1 MLRFILG
8 RSGTGKT
15 REMYRQIK
23 EKIKNGCDRLIVLIP
38 DQISLE
44 TEKEMLSLLGA
55 PDKQKVNVFG
65 FNKLC
70 RFVYKLL
77 RLLRVN
83 SAFFRFSCDID
94 LHQHRHFFTCRHRSF
109 GYCATPAYTAW
120 LVGFVGGSLAL

>member
-15 REMYRQIK
+15 REMYRQIM

-55 PDKQKVNVFG
+55 PDKQKVNVVG

-70 RFVYKLL
+70 R
-77 RLLRVN
+77 
-83 SAFFRFSCDID
+83 
-94 LHQHRHFFTCRHRSF
+94 
-109 GYCATPAYTAW
+109 
-120 LVGFVGGSLAL
+120 

>member
-15 REMYRQIK
+15 REMYRQIM

-70 RFVYKLL
+70 RFVYEQTSNPPKAPVDNGTRAAHLTTSTVIFACL
-77 RLLRVN
+77 
-83 SAFFRFSCDID
+83 
-94 LHQHRHFFTCRHRSF
+94 
-109 GYCATPAYTAW
+109 TPAATAV
-120 LVGFVGGSLAL
+120 LHRLCSTHSLSARRTA

>member
-15 REMYRQIK
+15 REIYRQIR
-23 EKIKNGCDRLIVLIP
+23 EKTESGCDKLIVLIP

-44 TEKEMLSLLGA
+44 TEKEILSLLGA

-70 RFVYKLL
+70 RFVYGQTSNPPMAPIDNGTRAVLMSRTLDNHKILL
-77 RLLRVN
+77 LI
-83 SAFFRFSCDID
+83 FD
-94 LHQHRHFFTCRHRSF
+94 
-109 GYCATPAYTAW
+109 
-120 LVGFVGGSLAL
+120 